1 MSTTR
6 TARPFR
12 VFALA
17 LLAAVSTVAL
27 VSFGTP
33 AHATPSQA
41 ELDKQIQDKS
51 NQFNKAVEQYNRVM
65 VDLKKNNKKI
75 ADLQKKLKPLEV
87 KVDRAQKQV
96 GSIASAA
103 YRGGT
108 ANAVNS
114 ILSNGSASTLLDSL
128 AMLDQIAHTQNQQIA
143 SLVEAKADL
152 DKQKN
157 ALTAT
162 VDKEN
167 KQKKDLAAKKKK
179 LDGDVQK
186 LRDLRTQAYG
196 SPDNYGQNV
205 DYGPP
210 PNIPG
215 TAGQAVDFAWN
226 QLGKPY
232 QMNAAGPGAYDCSGL
247 TMASWANA
255 GHSLSHSTYS
265 QWNETARISRGDLQP
280 GDLVFYYNNEH
291 VAIYIGGGT
300 VIHAPTYGEPVQK
313 AGVDSMPA
321 NGYGRVR

>member
-1 MSTTR
+1 MSITC
-6 TARPFR
+6 TARPLR
-12 VFALA
+12 TLALA
-17 LLAAVSTVAL
+17 LFAAVSAVAL
-27 VSFGTP
+27 VALATP
-33 AHATPSQA
+33 AHATPSEA
-41 ELDKQIQDKS
+41 DLDKQIQAKS
-51 NQFNKAVEQYNRVM
+51 NQFNKAVEQYDRLM

-75 ADLQKKLKPLEV
+75 AALQKKLKPLEI
-87 KVDRAQKQV
+87 KVDKAQRQV

-114 ILSNGSASTLLDSL
+114 ILANGSANTLLDSL
-128 AMLDQIAHTQNQQIA
+128 SMLDQIAHQQNQQVSA
-143 SLVEAKADL
+143 LVKAKNEL
-152 DKQKN
+152 DRQKN

-167 KQKKDLAAKKKK
+167 QQKKDLAAKKKK
-179 LDGDVQK
+179 LDADVQK
-186 LRDLRTQAYG
+186 LRDMRTQAYG
-196 SPDNYGQNV
+196 SPDNYGQTV

-215 TAGQAVDFAWN
+215 TAGQAVSFAWN

-232 QMNAAGPGAYDCSGL
+232 QMNAAGPSAYDCSGL
-247 TMASWANA
+247 TMAAWANA
-255 GHSLSHSTYS
+255 GRSLSHSTYS

-300 VIHAPTYGEPVQK
+300 VIHAPTYGEPVKK
-313 AGVDSMPA
+313 AGIDTMPID
-321 NGYGRVR
+321 GYGRVR